1 MGAQLTLQ
9 DCRHVPMEKP
19 IWNCEGG
26 YKTRLVEFGKQWDGR
41 EADKVLGSVPFED
54 FGLPCTTEEF
64 ISKITPMFSD
74 QPSVAAGKAAG
85 MEAAA
90 VPFLP
95 KQCHI
100 YASADEVIN
109 SLLDL
114 RPEKWGLLA
123 FQDWIKGT
131 LVLEKLGILGVMANS
146 P

>member
-19 IWNCEGG
+19 
-26 YKTRLVEFGKQWDGR
+26 
-41 EADKVLGSVPFED
+41 
-54 FGLPCTTEEF
+54 
-64 ISKITPMFSD
+64 M
-74 QPSVAAGKAAG
+74 PSVAAGKAAG

-131 LVLEKLGILGVMANS
+131 LVLEKLGILGMKFPSLEKLIEKIHGDQKIAGKFLEL
-146 P
+146 PLKAQL